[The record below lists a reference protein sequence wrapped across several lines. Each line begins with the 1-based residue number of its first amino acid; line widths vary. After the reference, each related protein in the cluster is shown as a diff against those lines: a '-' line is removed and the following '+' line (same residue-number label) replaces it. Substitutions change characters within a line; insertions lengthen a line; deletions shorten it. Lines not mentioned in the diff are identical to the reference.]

1 MVSWRQ
7 PFSGRSEAAV
17 ATATANNDGEYSDG
31 SLKYVGETGGNS
43 NAVTYQE
50 ATGAPVEHES
60 PLGYDVGPLTIVLI
74 NVTMMIGTGIY
85 STRMFLLMITQ
96 RISLI
101 ISSLCHLTRYRFG
114 WSDVHLLDFGLSGK
128 ELVAHSSQ
136 GLDLTSFSALHCIRC
151 SLPGV
156 YRVLS

>member
-7 PFSGRSEAAV
+7 PFSGRSDAAV
-17 ATATANNDGEYSDG
+17 ATASNDGEFSDG

-50 ATGAPVEHES
+50 ATGAPVEHDS
-60 PLGYDVGPLTIVLI
+60 PLGYDVGPFTIVLI

-85 STRMFLLMITQ
+85 STRMFQLMIT
-96 RISLI
+96 RTISLKL
-101 ISSLCHLTRYRFG
+101 SSLCNLTRHRLG
-114 WSDVHLLDFGLSGK
+114 WSHVHLLDFRLFGKYLVTHSGQ
-128 ELVAHSSQ
+128 E
-136 GLDLTSFSALHCIRC
+136 LDLTSFSALHCIRC
-151 SLPGV
+151 SLPGI